1 MISGK
6 TMPLSALLNCINKQ
20 VIIICKNGTQ
30 YIGRVSEVDEFMNI
44 VLRDGQEYRNGNL
57 EKPGI
62 SFIQG
67 RNISI
72 IRLDGITG
80 SKFGV

>member
-30 YIGRVSEVDEFMNI
+30 FIGRVSEVDEFMNI
-44 VLRDGQEYRNGNL
+44 VLHDGQEYRNGNV
-57 EKPGI
+57 EKVGV
-62 SFIQG
+62 SLVQG

-72 IRLDGITG
+72 IRLDDITD
-80 SKFGV
+80 SEFGL